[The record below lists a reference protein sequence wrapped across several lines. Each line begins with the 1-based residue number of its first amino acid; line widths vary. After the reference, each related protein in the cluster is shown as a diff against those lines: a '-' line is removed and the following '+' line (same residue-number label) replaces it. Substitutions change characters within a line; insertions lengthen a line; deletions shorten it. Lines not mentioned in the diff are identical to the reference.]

1 MRTIKINGTNY
12 KFEYSIEASLYED
25 CCGCIMDL
33 FVGRGMAEGAAE
45 AGDVNTAWNE
55 LKKSITGNPQTALT
69 LFYAG
74 LLENHGEEIIS
85 RDDVKPLFKQYI
97 KESGKSII
105 EITNE
110 LMEIVDEDNFFGL
123 LGLDKMLQPEAQKES
138 NTKETKGKKPGKSTS
153 TER

>member
-1 MRTIKINGTNY
+1 MKTITINGTDY

-33 FVGRGMAEGAAE
+33 FVGEGMAKGAAE
-45 AGDVNTAWNE
+45 TGDLDRAWNE
-55 LKKSITGNPQTALT
+55 LKKSITGNPKTALT

-74 LLENHGEEIIS
+74 LLENHGLSKDEAKELYKAY
-85 RDDVKPLFKQYI
+85 V

-110 LMEIVDEDNFFGL
+110 LMAIVDEDNFFGL
-123 LGLDKMLQPEAQKES
+123 LGLDKAFQTES
-138 NTKETKGKKPGKSTS
+138 NTKKEKKDKPGKNTS
-153 TER
+153 TEL